1 MDGTLVD
8 NMRFHARAWVELV
21 AELGLVGP
29 GGPTLET
36 FERDYAGR
44 KNAEILRTLLGDTID
59 EREVERLSWRKE
71 ERYRALYRPHLRP
84 HDGLVPFLDDLARR
98 DVALAVATA
107 APPENRR
114 LVLDGLDLTR
124 RFARVIGAE
133 HAPRGKPAPDIFLA
147 AAAALEL
154 PPSSCVAFE
163 DALNG
168 VRSAVAAGMVCVG
181 ITTVLPA
188 EALVDAGAS
197 FAARDFVEAA
207 ARLEG
212 RWATP

>member
-1 MDGTLVD
+1 MDGTIVD
-8 NMRFHARAWVELV
+8 NMRFHAQAWLELV
-21 AELGLVGP
+21 AELGLEGLTV
-29 GGPTLET
+29 ET
-36 FERDYAGR
+36 FEREYAGR
-44 KNAEILRTLLGDTID
+44 KNAEILRTLLGDSVD
-59 EREVERLSWRKE
+59 EGEVARLSTKKE

-84 HDGLVPFLDDLARR
+84 TDGLTAFLDDLDRR
-98 DVALAVATA
+98 GVALAVATA
-107 APPENRR
+107 APPENRE
-114 LVLDGLDLTR
+114 LVLGELDLAR

-154 PPSSCVAFE
+154 PPAACVAFE

-168 VRSAVAAGMVCVG
+168 VQSAVAAGMTCVG

-188 EALVDAGAS
+188 DTLVAAGAS

-212 RWATP
+212 RWGV

>member
-8 NMRFHARAWVELV
+8 NMRFHARAWIELV
-21 AELGLVGP
+21 AELGLTGL
-29 GGPTLET
+29 TLET
-36 FERDYAGR
+36 FERDFAGR
-44 KNAEILRTLLGDTID
+44 KNAEILRTLLGDQVD
-59 EREVERLSWRKE
+59 EQEVERLSWQKE

-84 HDGLVPFLDDLARR
+84 HDGLEPFLDDLSRR
-98 DVALAVATA
+98 GVALAVATA
-107 APPENRR
+107 APSGNRA
-114 LVLDGLDLTR
+114 LVLDNLDLTR

-154 PPSSCVAFE
+154 PPAACVAFE
-163 DALNG
+163 DAILG
-168 VRSAVAAGMVCVG
+168 VRSAVAAGMTCVG

-212 RWATP
+212 RWGAQ